1 MFTNFLILAWRNIKK
16 QKWFAVINILG
27 LATGLSAT
35 FLILLFMADEWQANN
50 WFKHAENHYMLESEW
65 SAGVSRPEFTTLAP
79 LGKELKEQY
88 PQLVA
93 NYFTI
98 DAVSCNV
105 SDGEKKNFRLNL
117 QIADGNM
124 LTMFGIPLVTGNP
137 QTAMDDPD
145 GLVLQ
150 HDVALKFFG
159 STDIL
164 GKTLILETQNEN
176 NNSRGFKEYRIS
188 GVIDQIPENSLTDN
202 LGDRVDIY
210 VNSANAI
217 YFRSEDVFQSWGN
230 YILQTRL
237 ELQPGVYPKDL
248 EVPLHELISA
258 NAPDF
263 LVKDLTAK
271 LTPLKSYNLIQNEE
285 AKQRLLLVLG
295 LVALFILLMA
305 MINFVNI
312 SIGIANRRMKEIGV
326 RKAIGSNRKELIW
339 QFLLESTLL
348 SVLAFALAMSLIQ
361 LVIPYYAQLLQK
373 TGFSNISFWPLTLI
387 MGSIAIITG
396 ILSGLYPALILSKLH
411 VVKALKGKVIVRH
424 NAFDIKKVLLVAQF
438 SLALF
443 FILSTLTISS
453 QMDYLL
459 NKDLGYDNSNV
470 LVVSSVPRWYGPSG
484 VSKMLSM
491 KHEFNEIPGVQQ
503 VSLSYEIPDGRF
515 GMEQSVK
522 PSSANE
528 DSYEL
533 FGQII
538 CDSEYQDVYEFE
550 MAEGRFFNDSDKA
563 LNKVVINET
572 AAKSLFG
579 DKPAVGEMIDERVM
593 KQREIIGV
601 VKDFHFSS
609 LHENMR
615 GLYFTPVDSAEI
627 FRFLSFKLNGNT
639 KDVTAAIEAKWRQVF
654 PLVPFESF
662 FLEDKLTELYADD
675 TQFKKAFS
683 TASIFAILIV
693 LVGVFGVTMQNFAY
707 RIKEIGIRKVL
718 GASALNI
725 WKLLGKELLS
735 VYSIAAFMGVM
746 AAYMMMNQWLKGFA
760 YKIAQPYILYTFGI
774 IGFLLIIMFTVSI
787 ELIKVIRINPV
798 DSLKSE

>member
-1 MFTNFLILAWRNIKK
+1 MIFSFLLLAWRNIKK
-16 QKWFAVINILG
+16 QKLFAAINILG

-50 WFKHAENHYMLESEW
+50 WLKHAENQYMLESDW
-65 SAGVSRPEFTTLAP
+65 AKGVSRPEFTTLAP

-105 SDGEKKNFRLNL
+105 SDGSENNFRLNL

-124 LTMFGIPLVTGNP
+124 LTMFGIPLIAGNP
-137 QTAMDDPD
+137 KTALDVPD
-145 GLVLQ
+145 GIVLQ
-150 HDVALKFFG
+150 QDVALKFFG
-159 STDIL
+159 STDVI
-164 GKTLILETQNEN
+164 GETLILETQNAN
-176 NNSRGFKEYRIS
+176 YNPRGFKEFKVT
-188 GVIDQIPENSLTDN
+188 GVMDDIPENSITDN
-202 LGDRVDIY
+202 LGDRTDIY
-210 VNSANAI
+210 INSANAI
-217 YFRSEDVFQSWGN
+217 YFRADIFEAWGN

-237 ELQPGVYPKDL
+237 ELQPGVTPEDL
-248 EVPLHELISA
+248 EKPLRDLIHA

-263 LVKDLTAK
+263 LAKDLTAK
-271 LTPLKSYNLIQNEE
+271 LTPLKSYNLVQNNG
-285 AKQRLLLVLG
+285 AKRHVLLVLG
-295 LVALFILLMA
+295 LVAMFILLMA

-326 RKAIGSNRKELIW
+326 RKAIGSNRKELIL
-339 QFLLESTLL
+339 QFLLESTML
-348 SVLAFALAMSLIQ
+348 SILAFALAMSLIQ
-361 LVIPYYAQLLQK
+361 LVIPYYAQLLHK
-373 TGFSNISFWPLTLI
+373 ADFSNVNFWPLALI
-387 MGSIAIITG
+387 MGSISIITG
-396 ILSGLYPALILSKLH
+396 VLSGLYPAMILSKLH
-411 VVKALKGKVIVRH
+411 VVKALKGKVIIRH
-424 NAFDIKKVLLVAQF
+424 HSFDIKKALLVSQF
-438 SLALF
+438 ALALF

-453 QMDYLL
+453 QMDFLL

-484 VSKMLSM
+484 IAKMLSM
-491 KHEFNEIPGVQQ
+491 KNEFKQISGVQQ

-522 PSSANE
+522 PSTADD
-528 DSYEL
+528 DSYEI

-538 CDSEYQDVYEFE
+538 CDTEYDDIYHLE
-550 MAEGRFFNDSDKA
+550 MAEGRFFTESDKA
-563 LNKVVINET
+563 LNNVVINET
-572 AAKSLFG
+572 AARSLFG
-579 DKPAVGEMIDERVM
+579 DRTAVGEMIDERGN

-627 FRFLSFKLNGNT
+627 FRFLSFRISGEPKET
-639 KDVTAAIEAKWRQVF
+639 KAAIEAKWKQVF
-654 PLVPFESF
+654 PMVPFESF
-662 FLEDKLTELYADD
+662 FLEDKLVELYADD
-675 TQFKKAFS
+675 TQFKKAFT

-693 LVGVFGVTMQNFAY
+693 LVGVFGVTMQNFTY

-735 VYSIAAFMGVM
+735 VYSIAAFIGVIVS
-746 AAYMMMNQWLKGFA
+746 YMIMDQWLQGFA
-760 YKIAQPYILYTFGI
+760 YKIAQPYLLYTLAMVTF
-774 IGFLLIIMFTVSI
+774 FAIIMATISI